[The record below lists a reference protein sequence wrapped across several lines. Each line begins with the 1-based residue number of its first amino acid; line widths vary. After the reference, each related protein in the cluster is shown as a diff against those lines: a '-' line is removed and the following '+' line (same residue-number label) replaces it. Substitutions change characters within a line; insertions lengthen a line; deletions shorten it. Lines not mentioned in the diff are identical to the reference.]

1 MTSYTPDQA
10 AAIGCLD
17 RPLQII
23 ACAGSGKTQV
33 ISQRI
38 ARILAQDGVEP
49 RNVVA
54 FTFTEKAAAE
64 LKDRVLSIVEAERG
78 HVAGLAEMYIGTMH
92 GYALDLV
99 QRLVPETFKYSV
111 LTDITA
117 RMLVDRNSKKSGL
130 TGCPTSSPKTPHLRR
145 YVNSALYLQAMSV
158 LREDDVDIELVPAGV
173 LDSYRSYQHLLRE
186 HAFFDYTQMINLAVA
201 LLESDPDEGP
211 TERLVLDHVREDI
224 RYVVVDEY
232 QDVNPLQER
241 LVRGLI
247 RFGANLCVV
256 GDDDQTIYQWRGS
269 AVANIITFAERY
281 DGVEQVTLA
290 DNFRSSKGVVELGRS
305 IADSIPAGQRLD
317 KTMVAA
323 GHQRWQRGDLLALT
337 FETPADEAVWIC
349 DRIQA
354 MRGLAFQDGPDSE
367 PRGLSWS
374 DFAVLFRSVAKD
386 ADALVEE
393 LRRRGVPYVV
403 KGLNRLFDSPEI
415 QAVVGIFRYVVAE
428 LDAAGLHE
436 LWTAADLLPDP
447 AGWPIALKVLDDG
460 RDFDKGARWS
470 IYNIQRLYLDFLEAL
485 AIREDT
491 VPGDSA
497 RAELV
502 FYQLGKFSQAI
513 SDFEQIYFSSA
524 PYDKYTTFAK
534 WLTHQAPG
542 YYADSDA
549 DVGYASPDAV
559 VLSTVHQAK
568 GRQWPAVFVPCLRKN
583 RFPSR
588 RWGGL
593 NLFHVIPGEAIP
605 DRDRYRGTVEDETR
619 LFYVALTR
627 AQKHLL
633 LTYSPGSGQFSGR
646 SSFFDHCTRSSWVS
660 TRDSGVDASASRL
673 APRPRHETP
682 QVTLSFSEL
691 KYWFECPYTFKLRFL
706 YGFNPPLH
714 EALGYGKGLHDA
726 LAEVHKR
733 AISGDLVDEAVASE
747 LVDRHLHTPYAYP
760 ELRESLR
767 RSAVDAVVRYLHEH
781 RSELPRTIHSEK
793 QIQVHVAPGV
803 VVDGRID
810 LVRRLDTDEL
820 AIVDFKSSDRAQAE
834 EVTWDQLHVY
844 AVGYEELTGER
855 ADVVEVLNLDERA
868 QSHRDEVSEPLLA
881 GVRERIRLAGESLR
895 GNDLPRH
902 GSWCTA
908 CDRCDLSGLCRTKP
922 LLTMEGA

>member
-1 MTSYTPDQA
+1 MTTYTPDQA
-10 AAIGCLD
+10 AAIACLD

-38 ARILAQDGVEP
+38 AAILAQDGIEP
-49 RNVVA
+49 RNVIA

-64 LKDRVLSIVEAERG
+64 LKDRVLTIVERERG
-78 HVAGLAEMYIGTMH
+78 HVPGLAEMYIGTMH

-130 TGCPTSSPKTPHLRR
+130 TTCPTSSPKTPTLRR
-145 YVNSALYLQAMSV
+145 YVNSRLYLQAMSV
-158 LREDDVDIELVPAGV
+158 LREDEIDLERVPVGV
-173 LDSYRSYQHLLRE
+173 LESYRSYDQLLRE

-201 LLESDPDEGP
+201 LLESDPDDGP
-211 TERLVLDHVREDI
+211 AERSVLDHVRNDV
-224 RYVVVDEY
+224 RYLVVDEY
-232 QDVNPLQER
+232 QDVNSLQER
-241 LVRGLI
+241 LVRGLT

-269 AVANIITFAERY
+269 EVANIVTFAERY
-281 DGVEQVTLA
+281 DGVEQVTLS
-290 DNFRSSKGVVELGRS
+290 DNFRSSRGVVELGRS
-305 IADSIPAGQRLD
+305 VAERIPADQRLA
-317 KTMVAA
+317 KTMTAA
-323 GHQRWQRGDLLALT
+323 GAQSWERGDLLALT
-337 FETPADEAVWIC
+337 FSSPADEASWIC
-349 DRIQA
+349 DRMEA
-354 MRGLAFQDGPDSE
+354 MLGLTFQDGPDTL

-393 LRRRGVPYVV
+393 LRRRGIPYVV

-415 QAVVGIFRYVVAE
+415 QAVVGVFRYMVAA
-428 LDAAGLHE
+428 LDGEGLYE
-436 LWTAADLLPDP
+436 LWEDASLLPGAADW
-447 AGWPIALKVLDDG
+447 AAALGVLDEG
-460 RDFDKGARWS
+460 RNFDKGARWGS
-470 IYNIQRLYLDFLEAL
+470 YNIQRLYLDFLDKL
-485 AIREDT
+485 QIREDT
-491 VPGDSA
+491 LPGDPG

-513 SDFEQIYFSSA
+513 SDFEQIYFASS

-534 WLTHQAPG
+534 WLAHQAPD
-542 YYADSDA
+542 YYAESDA
-549 DVGYASPDAV
+549 DVGYAVPDAV
-559 VLSTVHQAK
+559 VLATVHQAK
-568 GRQWPAVFVPCLRKN
+568 GMQWPAVFVPCLRRN

-593 NLFHVIPGEAIP
+593 NLMHVIPSEAIP
-605 DRDRYRGTVEDETR
+605 SPDRYRGTEEDETR
-619 LFYVALTR
+619 LFYVAITR
-627 AQKHLL
+627 AQKFLFVSH
-633 LTYSPGSGQFSGR
+633 SPGPGQFSGR
-646 SSFFDHCTRSSWVS
+646 SAFFDHCTRSSWIS
-660 TRDSGVDASASRL
+660 TKDPGIAADVPRL
-673 APRPRHETP
+673 EPKARHETP

-691 KYWFECPYTFKLRFL
+691 KYWFECPYEFKLRFL

-733 AISGDLVDEAVASE
+733 ALAGDVVTATAAEE

-760 ELRESLR
+760 DLRDSLR
-767 RSAVDAVVRYLHEH
+767 RTAIDAVVRYLREHE
-781 RSELPRTIHSEK
+781 SELPRTVHSEK
-793 QIQVHVAPGV
+793 QIQVHVAPGI

-820 AIVDFKSSDRAQAE
+820 SIVDFKSTARAQAD
-834 EVTWDQLHVY
+834 EVTRDQLHVY

-855 ADVVEVLNLDERA
+855 ADLIEVLNLDVEAKSEREQVEA
-868 QSHRDEVSEPLLA
+868 PLLA
-881 GVRERIRLAGESLR
+881 GVRERIKLAGESLR
-895 GNDLPRH
+895 SNDLPRH
-902 GSWCTA
+902 ANWCA
-908 CDRCDLSGLCRTKP
+908 SCARCDLAALCRKRP
-922 LLTMEGA
+922 VE

>member
-1 MTSYTPDQA
+1 MTSYTPAQDT
-10 AAIGCLD
+10 AIGCLD

-38 ARILAQDGVEP
+38 ARILAQDDVEP
-49 RNVVA
+49 RNIVA

-64 LKDRVLSIVEAERG
+64 LKDRVLSIVEAEQG
-78 HVAGLAEMYIGTMH
+78 HVTGLAEMYIGTMH

-130 TGCPTSSPKTPHLRR
+130 TECPTSSPNTPHLRR
-145 YVNSALYLQAMSV
+145 YVNSALYLQALSV
-158 LREDDVDIELVPAGV
+158 LREDDVDVERVPRGV
-173 LDSYRSYQHLLRE
+173 LQAYRSYQHLLRE
-186 HAFFDYTQMINLAVA
+186 HAFFDFTQMINLAVA
-201 LLESDPDEGP
+201 LLESGPDEGP
-211 TERLVLDHVREDI
+211 AERLVLDHVRMDI

-269 AVANIITFAERY
+269 AVANIVTFAQRY
-281 DGVEQVTLA
+281 DGMEQVTLA

-305 IADSIPAGQRLD
+305 VTESIPARQRLG

-323 GHQRWQRGDLLALT
+323 GHQDWQRGDLLALT
-337 FETPADEAVWIC
+337 FDKPADEAAWIC
-349 DRIQA
+349 DRIEA
-354 MRGLAFQDGPDSE
+354 MRGLAFKDSPQSE

-393 LRRRGVPYVV
+393 LRRRGIPYVV

-415 QAVVGIFRYVVAE
+415 RAVVGIFRYMVAE
-428 LDAAGLHE
+428 LGAAGLFE
-436 LWTAADLLPDP
+436 LWQTAALLPDP
-447 AGWPIALKVLDDG
+447 ARWPAALKVLDDG

-470 IYNIQRLYLDFLEAL
+470 IYNIQRLYLDFLEEL
-485 AIREDT
+485 GIREET
-491 VPGDSA
+491 LPGDA
-497 RAELV
+497 VRAELV
-502 FYQLGKFSQAI
+502 YYQLGKFSQAI
-513 SDFEQIYFSSA
+513 SDFEQIYFSSS

-542 YYADSDA
+542 YYAESDA
-549 DVGYASPDAV
+549 DVGYATPDAV

-568 GRQWPAVFVPCLRKN
+568 GMQWPAVFVPCLRKN

-593 NLFHVIPGEAIP
+593 NLFHVIPDEAIP
-605 DRDRYRGTVEDETR
+605 DPDRYRGTLEDETR
-619 LFYVALTR
+619 LFYVAITR
-627 AQKHLL
+627 AQKHLF
-633 LTYSPGSGQFSGR
+633 LTHSPGPGQFKAR

-660 TRDSGVDASASRL
+660 TKDSGLAAAMSRL
-673 APRPRHETP
+673 APRARHETP

-691 KYWFECPYTFKLRFL
+691 KYWFECPYEFKLRFL

-733 AISGDLVDEAVASE
+733 AIAGDLVDATVAEE

-760 ELRESLR
+760 KLRASLR
-767 RSAVDAVVRYLHEH
+767 RSAVEAIVRYLREH
-781 RSELPRTIHSEK
+781 KTELPKTVHSEK
-793 QIQVHVAPGV
+793 QIQVHVAPGI
-803 VVDGRID
+803 VVDGRVD
-810 LVRRLDTDEL
+810 LVHRLDTDEL
-820 AIVDFKSSDRAQAE
+820 SIVDFKSTDRAQADD
-834 EVTWDQLHVY
+834 VTRDQLHVY
-844 AVGYEELTGER
+844 AVGYEELTGQR
-855 ADVVEVLNLDERA
+855 ADLIEVLNLDLEGKSARE
-868 QSHRDEVSEPLLA
+868 EVAEPLLV
-881 GVRERIRLAGESLR
+881 GVRERIRQAGESLR
-895 GNDLPRH
+895 TDDLPRH
-902 GSWCTA
+902 QSWCGA
-908 CDRCDLSGLCRTKP
+908 CERCDLVALCRSRP
-922 LLTMEGA
+922 R